1 MPVDIDTVDDG
12 ATDASGPSM
21 AATAQSSDDPFDN
34 LSVQTGDFS
43 KVSEF
48 TMERDDRVAATAA
61 AAAAAGV
68 GGGGGAAIIDEESAA
83 EEAKTEISANTTG
96 TGGGTMGTIDS
107 LPTADTGTGSPT
119 KQEVIKERAQA
130 VVGKAREAS
139 STVIKSVV
147 SYEQEHH
154 FVGRVLEKA
163 QTSARFV
170 AGKVKECTSPAAAA
184 ASASASSRAD
194 VNDVDGMEGMVA
206 TAVEEHDDVA
216 GAVPMAVDE
225 SEGSDAERK

>member
-61 AAAAAGV
+61 AAAAS
-68 GGGGGAAIIDEESAA
+68 GGAAIIDEESAA

-225 SEGSDAERK
+225 TSGGSDAEMK